1 MLGLVFSPI
10 AAAMAFLITYE
21 EYRHHY
27 PGRREPL
34 EQGLRAA
41 VVTFVV
47 FMLVALVVGFVFAS
61 GVALG

>member
-1 MLGLVFSPI
+1 
-10 AAAMAFLITYE
+10 MAFLITYE

-34 EQGLRAA
+34 EQGVRAA

-47 FMLVALVVGFVFAS
+47 FMLVALVVGLVFAN
-61 GVALG
+61 GRGLG